1 MEKRL
6 FTVALNKEIVSG
18 VFRLELESEDPAF
31 LVRGEFVNLAV
42 DGFYLRRPLSVCD
55 REPGRITLV
64 YKVVGQGTKALSAL
78 GPGAVLSL
86 LTGLGRGFDPA
97 ACTASALLVGGGLG
111 TPPLYALAKE
121 LKAGGKKV
129 TAVLGFNSEEDMI
142 LAEDFRQVCDEV
154 VVSTVDG
161 SYGIKGFVTD
171 AIDALKPSFDYF
183 YTCGPMVMMKV
194 VCGRLEAPGEAS
206 LEERMGCGAG
216 FCYGCSI
223 LTKNGPRRVCKDGPV
238 FRKEDIIW

>member
-6 FTVALNKEIVSG
+6 FTVALNREIASG

-111 TPPLYALAKE
+111 TPPLYSLAKE

-129 TAVLGFNSEEDMI
+129 TAVLGFNSAEDMI

-194 VCGRLEAPGEAS
+194 VCGRLDAPGEAS

>member
-6 FTVALNKEIVSG
+6 FTVALNREIASG

-78 GPGAVLSL
+78 DPGAVLSL

-129 TAVLGFNSEEDMI
+129 TAVLGFNSAEDMI

-194 VCGRLEAPGEAS
+194 VCGRLDAPGEAS